1 MIMNNIIFFF
11 GLFIINNCW
20 AKNYLKKRDYSTI
33 TLAKQKVKIDPSYFT
48 LKYPNGV
55 MPN

>member
-1 MIMNNIIFFF
+1 MNNIIFFF